1 MTDRGSIPGDSDF
14 KQKSIQTPGI
24 NYWNFSWYSDELEI
38 DGVDSSVECNFLGFL
53 RGLDM

>member
-1 MTDRGSIPGDSDF
+1 MTDRGRIPGDSDF